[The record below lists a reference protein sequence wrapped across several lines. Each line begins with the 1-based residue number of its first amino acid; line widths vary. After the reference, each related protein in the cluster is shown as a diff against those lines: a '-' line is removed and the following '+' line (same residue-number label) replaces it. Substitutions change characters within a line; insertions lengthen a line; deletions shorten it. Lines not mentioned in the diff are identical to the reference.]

1 MSSKSNSPK
10 KKPPGLPPKMPGWK
24 KKKMDEGVPDFYQS
38 PSEIRREK
46 QAVDAVEKRK
56 EARRL
61 QVLEEQRKMLKPK
74 LGEKTWD
81 NIKVK
86 AGGRERIRSELTCSG
101 VVLYEIMDSE
111 GLVVDLRFFPYN
123 ALNGQFIQKSLGKI
137 EGKERVQGELIV
149 KDAGKLTVIFK
160 NEGSWFGSKKI
171 KFRFVHASDLN
182 KETLKAHE
190 ETYAP
195 QDVWWARRDPKTRKV
210 YFINKHLKKTSWKLP
225 PGAHIANAKYAKDA
239 KKPRSVSVSGDDEA
253 SDAEIV
259 HGNEYQQR
267 MNSITKGATMADLP
281 PPLKGWFLK
290 SNRKGK
296 VQSRYFVLER
306 QYLHYYENETAHA
319 EDVECKDPMDLYAVV
334 GTMVPSENEGFE
346 DFKIEDI
353 HDCPFD
359 VYTRD
364 KILSLVPDTTW
375 FKCKIIKVHPG
386 GLYDVHFDNGDN
398 EEKVPAKMIRK
409 HGEPKPVPKQTF
421 KKGEKVEKQKNLR
434 AARVL
439 ARVLKTWKPRI
450 MSGWFMKVNRRGK
463 QQKRWFH
470 LLGT

>member
-1 MSSKSNSPK
+1 M
-10 KKPPGLPPKMPGWK
+10 
-24 KKKMDEGVPDFYQS
+24 PDFYQS
-38 PSEIRREK
+38 PSELRREEK
-46 QAVDAVEKRK
+46 KAVDAVEQRK

-61 QVLEEQRKMLKPK
+61 QVLAEQRKMLQPK
-74 LGEKTWD
+74 LGEKAWE

-86 AGGRERIRSELTCSG
+86 AGGRDRIRSDLTCSG

-137 EGKERVQGELIV
+137 ETKEKIQGELIV

-195 QDVWWARRDPKTRKV
+195 QDVWWARRDPKTKKV

-239 KKPRSVSVSGDDEA
+239 KKPRSVSVSGDEDADA
-253 SDAEIV
+253 SEIV

-281 PPLKGWFLK
+281 PQLKGWFLK

-346 DFKIEDI
+346 DFQIEDI

-359 VYTRD
+359 VYVVFERSVRARSARTS
-364 KILSLVPDTTW
+364 ILSIFLV
-375 FKCKIIKVHPG
+375 F
-386 GLYDVHFDNGDN
+386 
-398 EEKVPAKMIRK
+398 
-409 HGEPKPVPKQTF
+409 
-421 KKGEKVEKQKNLR
+421 
-434 AARVL
+434 
-439 ARVLKTWKPRI
+439 PRENQPYR
-450 MSGWFMKVNRRGK
+450 SN
-463 QQKRWFH
+463 H
-470 LLGT
+470 